1 MGLRPTQGNEK
12 RLGPAS
18 TLYEPLPFP
27 CHPDRSG
34 GTCGSADP
42 SWRCFST
49 ERSAVERSAVSV
61 TRAAEN

>member
-42 SWRCFST
+42 SWRCF
-49 ERSAVERSAVSV
+49 RQSV
-61 TRAAEN
+61 AQRRDLRFSVNRVAEN